1 MGFKALFGER
11 SGQYIQNML
20 TAITD
25 SIYEFRHSFDL
36 RVAFKM
42 RTKKH
47 HRLERTHP
55 SAGLSCPFL
64 AHALSFLSS
73 TSGKAANKTPKPTT
87 LSPYVTII

>member
-42 RTKKH
+42 
-47 HRLERTHP
+47 
-55 SAGLSCPFL
+55 
-64 AHALSFLSS
+64 
-73 TSGKAANKTPKPTT
+73 
-87 LSPYVTII
+87 